1 MRFDYFYGKESD
13 MMSFYRVPKILVT
26 DPYFADL
33 DNEAKFLYG
42 LLLDRMSLSA
52 KNGWYDKQRRV
63 YIIYGQKKLCEILHR
78 GRNKVSD
85 MLNALEEIGLIE
97 REKDKKYNPDK
108 IYVKMFVDQASE
120 RKPRN
125 NAVSEMQTPVKK
137 NNIIRI
143 TGPAPVKAEMV
154 ENDMLENQT
163 LEIIDDRTMDEDDS
177 YENGFMFENQTTE
190 EDSMFENQTCE
201 AAPCT
206 DFKHDMFA
214 DQTCACIEN
223 KHAGVYNSNTNYTE
237 INKTDYSYTE
247 SNHII
252 SANGETDGIG
262 CDEDERIYRERIEEN
277 INAKALCKNYPG
289 YEGIIKGIVDLI
301 VDKLTS
307 TKEEFI
313 VCGEPRSANAVKA
326 RLLKLDRF
334 HIEYVLDCWN
344 RLPEP
349 PRKPDQYLLAMLFNA
364 PTTSDAQLK
373 AEINRDY
380 PQYNTALTGRAQ

>member
-13 MMSFYRVPKILVT
+13 MMSFYRVPKLLVT

-85 MLNALEEIGLIE
+85 MLNALEAIGLIE

-125 NAVSEMQTPVKK
+125 NAMSEMQTPERQ

-143 TGPAPVKAEMV
+143 TGPASEKS
-154 ENDMLENQT
+154 DMTEKDMFGNQT
-163 LEIIDDRTMDEDDS
+163 LEIIDDRTVN
-177 YENGFMFENQTTE
+177 ENGAYDDDAMFEKQTSE

-201 AAPCT
+201 GAPCT
-206 DFKHDMFA
+206 DFKHDMFTN
-214 DQTCACIEN
+214 QTCACSEN
-223 KHAGVYNSNTNYTE
+223 KHAGVWNSNTNYTE

-252 SANGETDGIG
+252 STSEGTDWIG
-262 CDEDERIYRERIEEN
+262 CDEDETLYREIVEEN
-277 INAKALCKNYPG
+277 IDAKVLCENYPD

-307 TKEEFI
+307 TKEEII
-313 VCGEPRSANAVKA
+313 VCGESRSANAVKG
-326 RLLKLDRF
+326 RLLKLNRF
-334 HIEYVLDCWN
+334 HIEYVLECWN

-349 PRKPDQYLLAMLFNA
+349 PRKPDQYLMAMLYNA

-373 AEINRDY
+373 AQLNRDY
-380 PQYNTALTGRAQ
+380 PQYNSALSGRAQ